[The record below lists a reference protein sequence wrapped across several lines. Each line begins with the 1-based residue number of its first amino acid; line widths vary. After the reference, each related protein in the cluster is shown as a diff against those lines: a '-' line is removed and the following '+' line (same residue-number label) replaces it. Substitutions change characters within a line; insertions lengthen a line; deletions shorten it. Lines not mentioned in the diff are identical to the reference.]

1 MELREIV
8 QSGTACNR
16 CRVHAL
22 GSVQKWRDLV
32 HTLPCGSQALYSTQT
47 TAYTACLVGTP
58 GGDTLDNC
66 RPVIYELS
74 TLCKTKLLQPF
85 LLSITH
91 DCRGQVVTD
100 DQ

>member
-8 QSGTACNR
+8 QSGTAYNR

-32 HTLPCGSQALYSTQT
+32 HTLPCGSQALYSSQT
-47 TAYTACLVGTP
+47 TAYTTCLVGTSR
-58 GGDTLDNC
+58 GDTLDNC
-66 RPVIYELS
+66 RPVIHELS

-85 LLSITH
+85 LLFTTYA
-91 DCRGQVVTD
+91 CRGQVVTD

>member
-58 GGDTLDNC
+58 GGDSLDNS
-66 RPVIYELS
+66 RPVIHELPIS
-74 TLCKTKLLQPF
+74 MQDKAIATVLIVYHTRLPR
-85 LLSITH
+85 SS
-91 DCRGQVVTD
+91 RY
-100 DQ
+100 